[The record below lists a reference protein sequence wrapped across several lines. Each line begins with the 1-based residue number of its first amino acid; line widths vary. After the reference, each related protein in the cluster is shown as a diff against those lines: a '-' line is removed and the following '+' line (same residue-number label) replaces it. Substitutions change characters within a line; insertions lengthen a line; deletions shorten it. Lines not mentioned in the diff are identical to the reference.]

1 MAVIHTL
8 KTIRDQ
14 VLAMLDEAGA
24 TGNVVT
30 NINNAIN
37 HAHQLRLMTESWPFM
52 LWDSVETFSLVANQ
66 QQYILHPEVASLY
79 YLYNQTAKRYL
90 QEIPSRQLEPLQIN
104 HNADQGAEYFMIR
117 GRSPVKA
124 QPSAATT
131 LRVVSTSGVDTSA
144 MGVTIRGVDA
154 NDEVVSESF
163 SMNGTS
169 QVTGSTSFVKILR
182 VTKSGSFGGTLTV
195 STSGGT
201 TLLSLGTSEWGK
213 SYPTIQ
219 LLQLPSQTDTIEY
232 QFYRQPQPLTDD
244 YDMVDIPPPFG
255 QVLVY
260 DALSHI
266 AQYATDLKASS
277 VSFWADER
285 AAWDTAMRQT
295 YLEGQTIGAMPR
307 FTRDLDDTS
316 PYPRVWR

>member
-8 KTIRDQ
+8 KSVRDQ
-14 VLAMLDEAGA
+14 VLAFLDEAGA

-37 HAHQLRLMTESWPFM
+37 HSHQLRLMTESWPFM
-52 LWDSVETFSLVANQ
+52 LWDSAETFMLTANQ

-79 YLYNQTAKRYL
+79 YLYNQTAKRFMV
-90 QEIPSRQLEPLQIN
+90 EIPTRQFDQLQAD
-104 HNADQGAEYFMIR
+104 HNSEHGAERFMIR

-131 LRVVSTSGVDTSA
+131 LRVVSSSTGDTSA
-144 MGVTIRGVDA
+144 MAVTVRGVDA

-163 SMNGTS
+163 TMNGTT
-169 QVTGSTSFVKILR
+169 QVTGTTSFVKVLR
-182 VTKSGSFGGTLTV
+182 VTKSGSFAGTLTL

-201 TLLSLGTSEWGK
+201 TLLSLTTSEFGK

-219 LLQLPSQTDTIEY
+219 LLQLPQSTDTLEY
-232 QFYRQPQPLTDD
+232 QFYRQPLLLTDD

-260 DALSHI
+260 DALCHI
-266 AQYATDLKASS
+266 AQYAADLKSSS
-277 VSFWADER
+277 VTFWGEER

-295 YLEGQTIGAMPR
+295 YLEGQTVGAHPR
-307 FTRDLDDTS
+307 FMRDLDDTG